1 LRQLN
6 EELEHRID
14 QRTREREEALA
25 QLFEAQKLDTIGHLT
40 GGVAHDFNNLL
51 MAVLGSLNLL
61 KKRLPAD
68 ESSERLVTNA
78 IQAAE
83 RGAA

>member
-1 LRQLN
+1 SFCASNSCASASSRLQLN
-6 EELEHRID
+6 V
-14 QRTREREEALA
+14 QA
-25 QLFEAQKLDTIGHLT
+25 FEFPRLPVEIGHLT

-68 ESSERLVTNA
+68 ERSERLVTNA
-78 IQAAE
+78 IQAA
-83 RGAA
+83 